1 MTKFFNK
8 LFSLYLLLPTAVVLF
23 WVFVPFVRNLFVS
36 NTELLD
42 NRPLNEKP
50 EKLTRNFA
58 KEFEAYYNDTFAGR
72 KSYIKKLSL
81 YKLKLGMDS
90 GFSINGKEG
99 WLFYDSGKIPDGYT
113 LVDYFGRMR
122 FSDSELREMA
132 DGLKKASAYYK
143 KRGIEYYLVV
153 APNKEGLYSE
163 FMPDYLQRDRVS
175 EKSRTDLAI
184 EYLQKHT
191 DVNIINFRDVLAQ
204 SKDKF
209 GINLYYPRDSH
220 WNEAGA
226 YLSFVELAKL
236 MRKNGVPSVP
246 VKPLRKDMLSENGYY
261 LSDLNALGKNDDIKY
276 KVDYL
281 SGKEGKLS
289 LQEDNG
295 YFAVYENS
303 KAPVKKTVFMI
314 RDSFGLALIPYFDK
328 TFAKNIFAHN
338 KYNKRQELDRLVAEY
353 KPDIMV
359 DEVVERYFDRL
370 LKYNELYGE

>member
-58 KEFEAYYNDTFAGR
+58 KEFEAYYNDTFADR
-72 KSYIKKLSL
+72 KKMIKKLT
-81 YKLKLGMDS
+81 KLRIKWGLDS
-90 GFSINGKEG
+90 GATINGKDG
-99 WLFYDSGKIPDGYT
+99 WLFYDSGKLPDGYT
-113 LVDYFGRMR
+113 LIDYFGKIQ
-122 FSDSELREMA
+122 FSDAELKQMA
-132 DGLKKASAYYK
+132 EGLQKAKAYYK

-153 APNKEGLYSE
+153 APNKEGMYSE
-163 FMPDYLQRDRVS
+163 YMPDRLQAERVS
-175 EKSRTDLAI
+175 EKSRTDVAI

-191 DVNIINFRDVLAQ
+191 DVNIINFRDVLDDA
-204 SKDKF
+204 KNKY
-209 GINLYYPRDSH
+209 GINLYYPKDSH
-220 WNEAGA
+220 WNEVGA
-226 YLSFVELAKL
+226 YLAFTDLASL
-236 MRKNGVPSVP
+236 MRKQGIRNVP
-246 VKPLRKDMLSENGYY
+246 VKGLRKNMISEDGYY
-261 LSDLNALGKNDDIKY
+261 VTDLNKLDQNMDVRY

-328 TFAKNIFAHN
+328 TFVKNIFAHN